1 MAKDNYKDI
10 HVGHR
15 ERLKNRFLNEG
26 LDDFEKHNI
35 LELLLFYAI
44 PRVDTNEIAHDL
56 IREFGSLSEV
66 MNANFDD
73 LVKVDRITPNAAVL
87 LKLIPSLARAYL
99 TDKSPAG
106 EVFDSAEKA
115 GQFFIKK
122 FTGETSEV
130 VYLLCLDS
138 SLNYISCDKI
148 TKGTVSRAN
157 LSIRTIVE
165 NVVKHNASSVIL
177 AHNHP
182 RGFPIP
188 SAEDIKATK
197 VIHDALDFLEI
208 RLIDHIVVAQND
220 YTSIDEDSYPLGIES
235 EF

>member
-1 MAKDNYKDI
+1 MAKDIYKDI
-10 HVGHR
+10 HTGHR

-66 MNANFDD
+66 FNANYDD
-73 LVKVDRITPNAAVL
+73 LVKVNRITANAATL
-87 LKLIPSLARAYL
+87 IKLIPSLARAYL
-99 TDKSPAG
+99 TDKPPAG
-106 EVFDSAEKA
+106 EVFDSSAKTGE
-115 GQFFIKK
+115 FFVKK
-122 FTGETSEV
+122 FVGETAEV

-165 NVVKHNASSVIL
+165 NVVKHNASSVVI

-182 RGFPIP
+182 RGYAIP
-188 SAEDIKATK
+188 SPEDIRATK
-197 VIHDALDFLEI
+197 AIYDALDFLEI
-208 RLIDHIVVAQND
+208 RLLDHIIVAQND
-220 YTSIDEDSYPLGIES
+220 YMSIDESKYEVDEDDDY
-235 EF
+235 

>member
-115 GQFFIKK
+115 ASF
-122 FTGETSEV
+122 
-130 VYLLCLDS
+130 S
-138 SLNYISCDKI
+138 SRSL
-148 TKGTVSRAN
+148 RAKPRR
-157 LSIRTIVE
+157 LSIFCVSTVRLTIFP
-165 NVVKHNASSVIL
+165 ATRL
-177 AHNHP
+177 P
-182 RGFPIP
+182 RAR
-188 SAEDIKATK
+188 SAGQI
-197 VIHDALDFLEI
+197 
-208 RLIDHIVVAQND
+208 
-220 YTSIDEDSYPLGIES
+220 
-235 EF
+235 